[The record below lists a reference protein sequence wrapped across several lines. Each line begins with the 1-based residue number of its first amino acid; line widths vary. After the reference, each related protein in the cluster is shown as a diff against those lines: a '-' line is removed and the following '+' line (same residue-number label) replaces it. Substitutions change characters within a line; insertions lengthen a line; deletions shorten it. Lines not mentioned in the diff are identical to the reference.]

1 MSDFVKKPCKHC
13 PFRNDVKPFLHP
25 ERAAEI
31 AYAAENPYS
40 SFPCH
45 KTIDYCEDEEGVSEC
60 DMQESKEC
68 AGFLTLR
75 AQAGEDTPEGFEPA
89 WEICYTDSFD
99 MIQSYE
105 QEWEE
110 QRSTTA

>member
-1 MSDFVKKPCKHC
+1 MSEFCKKPCKHC

-25 ERAAEI
+25 DRAAEI

-45 KTIDYCEDEEGVSEC
+45 KTTEHDEDSE
-60 DMQESKEC
+60 DGEMLVTENSKEC

-75 AQAGEDTPEGFEPA
+75 AQTGLAVPEGFEPS
-89 WEICYTDSFD
+89 WEICYTDSWE
-99 MIQSYE
+99 MIDAYE
-105 QEWEE
+105 EEWENK
-110 QRSTTA
+110 RNK